1 VEGAAAEEIDD
12 ESGRGGRAEEVA
24 EVRIGRARELE
35 DLDLLARQA
44 GGEGDDSQVVY
55 CNDPGKKIPNIRICL
70 LFSFPRL
77 RDIMHHHASIT
88 LHVFI
93 ESKIILD

>member
-44 GGEGDDSQVVY
+44 GGEGDDPQVVY
-55 CNDPGKKIPNIRICL
+55 CNDPGKKSPTLEFVCYF
-70 LFSFPRL
+70 LFRVFVTSCI
-77 RDIMHHHASIT
+77 IMHLLPYMFLSN
-88 LHVFI
+88 LKLF
-93 ESKIILD
+93 